1 MDLATI
7 IGTILAF
14 SLVIM
19 AIIMGGTLDAFI
31 NLPSLLI
38 VMGGTIGATAINY
51 PLKDIL
57 GVIKVAKNAIFC
69 KDSVNFS
76 ELISNFLKM
85 ADKARREGIL
95 SLEGFIK
102 DSHDEFLKYGLRLC
116 VDGVEPQ
123 SIKQILEKD
132 IKSCSE
138 RHELGADIFLSM
150 GSYAPAFGM
159 IGTLIGLVQMLA
171 KLDDPSNI
179 GPAMAVALIT
189 TFYGALLANAV
200 FLPIAG
206 KLKTKSEEEIFVK
219 KIMLE
224 GIMGISNGDN
234 PMILEQKLNTFL
246 PSKERVF
253 LK

>member
-38 VMGGTIGATAINY
+38 VVGGTIGATAINY

-57 GVIKVAKNAIFC
+57 KVIKVAKNAIFC

-102 DSHDEFLKYGLRLC
+102 ESHDEFLKYGLRLC

-132 IKSCSE
+132 IKSSSE
-138 RHELGADIFLSM
+138 RHELGVNIFLSM

>member
-102 DSHDEFLKYGLRLC
+102 ESHDEFLKYGLRLC

-132 IKSCSE
+132 IKSSSE
-138 RHELGADIFLSM
+138 RHELGANIFLSM
-150 GSYAPAFGM
+150 GDYAPAFGM

-206 KLKTKSEEEIFVK
+206 KLKNKSEEEIFVK

-224 GIMGISNGDN
+224 GIMGITNGDN
-234 PMILEQKLNTFL
+234 PRILEQKLNTFL
-246 PSKERVF
+246 PSKERVSF
-253 LK
+253 K

>member
-31 NLPSLLI
+31 NFPSLLI
-38 VMGGTIGATAINY
+38 VVGGTIGATAINY

-57 GVIKVAKNAIFC
+57 KVIKVVKNAIFC

-132 IKSCSE
+132 IKSSSE
-138 RHELGADIFLSM
+138 RHELGVNIFLSM

-246 PSKERVF
+246 PSKERVSF
-253 LK
+253 K

>member
-38 VMGGTIGATAINY
+38 VVGGTIGATAINY

-57 GVIKVAKNAIFC
+57 GVIKIAKNAIFC

-102 DSHDEFLKYGLRLC
+102 ESHDEFLKYGLRLC
-116 VDGVEPQ
+116 VDGIEPQ

-138 RHELGADIFLSM
+138 RHELGVNIFLSM
-150 GSYAPAFGM
+150 GDYAPAFGM

-206 KLKTKSEEEIFVK
+206 KLKNKSEEEIFVK

-234 PMILEQKLNTFL
+234 PRILEQKLNTFL
-246 PSKERVF
+246 PSKERVSF
-253 LK
+253 K

>member
-31 NLPSLLI
+31 NLPSFLI
-38 VMGGTIGATAINY
+38 VVGGTIGATAINY

-57 GVIKVAKNAIFC
+57 GVIKIAKNAIFC

-132 IKSCSE
+132 IKSSSE
-138 RHELGADIFLSM
+138 RHELGVNIFLSM
-150 GSYAPAFGM
+150 GDYAPAFGM

-234 PMILEQKLNTFL
+234 PRILEQKLNTFL
-246 PSKERVF
+246 PSKERVSF
-253 LK
+253 K

>member
-38 VMGGTIGATAINY
+38 VVGGTIGATAINY

-57 GVIKVAKNAIFC
+57 KVIKVVKNAIFC

-132 IKSCSE
+132 IKSSSE
-138 RHELGADIFLSM
+138 RHELGVNIFLSM

-246 PSKERVF
+246 PSKERVSF
-253 LK
+253 K

>member
-38 VMGGTIGATAINY
+38 VVGGTIGATAINY

-57 GVIKVAKNAIFC
+57 KVIKVVKNAIFC

-132 IKSCSE
+132 IKSSSE
-138 RHELGADIFLSM
+138 RHELGVNIFLSM

>member
-1 MDLATI
+1 
-7 IGTILAF
+7 
-14 SLVIM
+14 
-19 AIIMGGTLDAFI
+19 
-31 NLPSLLI
+31 
-38 VMGGTIGATAINY
+38 
-51 PLKDIL
+51 
-57 GVIKVAKNAIFC
+57 
-69 KDSVNFS
+69 
-76 ELISNFLKM
+76 M

-132 IKSCSE
+132 IKSSSE
-138 RHELGADIFLSM
+138 RHELGVNIFLSM

-224 GIMGISNGDN
+224 GIMGIS
-234 PMILEQKLNTFL
+234 
-246 PSKERVF
+246 
-253 LK
+253 

>member
-19 AIIMGGTLDAFI
+19 AIVIGGTLDAFI
-31 NLPSLLI
+31 NLPSFLI
-38 VMGGTIGATAINY
+38 VVGGTIGATAINY

-57 GVIKVAKNAIFC
+57 KVIKVTKNAIFC
-69 KDSVNFS
+69 KDSVNFP

-102 DSHDEFLKYGLRLC
+102 ESHDEFLKYGLRLC

-132 IKSCSE
+132 IKSSSE
-138 RHELGADIFLSM
+138 RHELGANIFLSM
-150 GSYAPAFGM
+150 GDYAPAFGM

-234 PMILEQKLNTFL
+234 PRILEQKLNTFL
-246 PSKERVF
+246 PSKERVSF
-253 LK
+253 K

>member
-31 NLPSLLI
+31 NFPSLLI
-38 VMGGTIGATAINY
+38 VVGGTIGATAINY

-57 GVIKVAKNAIFC
+57 KVIKVVKNAIFC

-132 IKSCSE
+132 IKSSSE
-138 RHELGADIFLSM
+138 RHELGVNIFLSM

>member
-38 VMGGTIGATAINY
+38 VVGGTIGATAINY

-57 GVIKVAKNAIFC
+57 KVIKVVKNAIFC

-200 FLPIAG
+200 FLPMAG

-234 PMILEQKLNTFL
+234 PRILEQKLNTFL
-246 PSKERVF
+246 PIKERVF
-253 LK
+253 FK

>member
-38 VMGGTIGATAINY
+38 VVGGTIGATAINY

-57 GVIKVAKNAIFC
+57 KVIKVVKNAIFC

-123 SIKQILEKD
+123 FIKQILEKD

>member
-38 VMGGTIGATAINY
+38 VVGGTIGATAINY

-57 GVIKVAKNAIFC
+57 KVIKVVKNAIFC

-132 IKSCSE
+132 IKSSSE
-138 RHELGADIFLSM
+138 RHELGVNIFLSM

-234 PMILEQKLNTFL
+234 PRILEQKLNTFL
-246 PSKERVF
+246 PSKERVSF
-253 LK
+253 K